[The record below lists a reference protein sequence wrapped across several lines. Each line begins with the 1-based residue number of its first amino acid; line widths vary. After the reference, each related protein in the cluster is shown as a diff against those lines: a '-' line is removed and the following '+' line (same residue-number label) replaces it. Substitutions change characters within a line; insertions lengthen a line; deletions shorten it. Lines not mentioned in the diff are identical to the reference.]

1 MRKDLGK
8 AEYILITKAQQN
20 KGEKHILWEERCFLF
35 RFSFVLLVLLDLLS
49 SVCVYACNVR
59 SITFSLLD

>member
-1 MRKDLGK
+1 MRKELGK
-8 AEYILITKAQQN
+8 EEYILRTKAQQN
-20 KGEKHILWEERCFLF
+20 KGKNTYFGRKDVLF
-35 RFSFVLLVLLDLLS
+35 YFSFVLLVLLDLLS